1 MRLPMFDVVDKTS
14 IKSTIAGIDTWLC
27 FFVLFVLRSS
37 GGVRVDPSW
46 DNDRK
51 RYKREDFYLLL
62 GTAAVREITWVT
74 DFPAKFNCLVNAVD
88 ICSDVRFVSNL
99 LLVLS
104 NNLANI
110 SDIFIISFFHLP
122 IYVGCVYIRLCIK
135 IWSQLCITSLVR
147 HGWRAEFWRG
157 YLVRVKYHKNSF
169 LFCDWIQSNCV
180 TLNSVCMYTIY
191 A

>member
-1 MRLPMFDVVDKTS
+1 MFDVVDKTS

-88 ICSDVRFVSNL
+88 ICSDVRLVSNL

-135 IWSQLCITSLVR
+135 IWSQLCITGFVR
-147 HGWRAEFWRG
+147 HVWRAKFGADIWSESNII
-157 YLVRVKYHKNSF
+157 KISF
-169 LFCDWIQSNCV
+169 YFVLEYNRIVSH
-180 TLNSVCMYTIY
+180 
-191 A
+191 